1 MYTYIYTAWSNAALC
16 CGLRCAFLYVLVWCF
31 LSLSPPHVTGQ
42 PADDG
47 DGDWAPGM
55 RRSAM
60 AQLKEEEAQAKQTA
74 KEASDED
81 ADSAY

>member
-1 MYTYIYTAWSNAALC
+1 VLWLAVRIFV
-16 CGLRCAFLYVLVWCF
+16 CACLVLF
-31 LSLSPPHVTGQ
+31 SPHVTGQ

>member
-1 MYTYIYTAWSNAALC
+1 M
-16 CGLRCAFLYVLVWCF
+16 
-31 LSLSPPHVTGQ
+31 Q

-60 AQLKEEEAQAKQTA
+60 SQLKEEEAQAKQTA
-74 KEASDED
+74 KEAADED

>member
-31 LSLSPPHVTGQ
+31 SPHVTGQ

>member
-1 MYTYIYTAWSNAALC
+1 VLWLAVRIFV
-16 CGLRCAFLYVLVWCF
+16 CACLVLF
-31 LSLSPPHVTGQ
+31 SHVTGQ

>member
-1 MYTYIYTAWSNAALC
+1 MH
-16 CGLRCAFLYVLVWCF
+16 VL
-31 LSLSPPHVTGQ
+31 Q

-60 AQLKEEEAQAKQTA
+60 SQLKEEEAQV
-74 KEASDED
+74 
-81 ADSAY
+81 

>member
-1 MYTYIYTAWSNAALC
+1 MVKREGGEGRQRKRDKRAFSNIALP
-16 CGLRCAFLYVLVWCF
+16 LDVL
-31 LSLSPPHVTGQ
+31 Q

-60 AQLKEEEAQAKQTA
+60 SQLKEEEAQV
-74 KEASDED
+74 
-81 ADSAY
+81 